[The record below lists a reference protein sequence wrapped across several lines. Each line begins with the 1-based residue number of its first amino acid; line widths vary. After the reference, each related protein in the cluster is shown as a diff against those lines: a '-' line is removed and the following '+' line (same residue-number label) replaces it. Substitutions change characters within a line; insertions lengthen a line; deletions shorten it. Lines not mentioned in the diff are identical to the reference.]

1 MRWVRRGITTLVG
14 LTALGFAILY
24 GGSALLMQRDVDAA
38 LPSIKASA
46 DPASILEGGRLAAVA
61 GCVRCHG
68 DNGQGR
74 ILDGVPFLGHIVA
87 PSLSRVAA
95 ESTDGQM
102 ARAIRNGVGVDARP
116 LFIMPSHAFNGLS
129 DDDTSRLAGWIRT
142 LPTSAFDIIGS
153 TTVGIQGRF
162 AMLTNSLPDSVDL
175 TGGQP
180 RHRPTDLGRYFA
192 QISCMQC
199 HGLNRDEVTGAGM
212 RAAPA
217 LIRAVGAYDSTGLR
231 ALLRSGMDRGGR
243 GLPVMTAASRAGLG
257 QLSDVEID
265 AIRSYLVSAGSQR
278 SGK

>member
-24 GGSALLMQRDVDAA
+24 GGSALLMQRDVDAV
-38 LPSIKASA
+38 LPAIRAA
-46 DPASILEGGRLAAVA
+46 TDPASILEGGRLAAVT

-74 ILDGVPFLGHIVA
+74 VLDGVPFLGHIVA

-95 ESTDGQM
+95 ESTDSQI

-116 LFIMPSHAFNGLS
+116 LFIMPGHAFNGLS
-129 DDDTSRLAGWIRT
+129 DDDTSRLVGWIRT
-142 LPTSAFDIIGS
+142 LPTSAFDVIGG
-153 TTVGIQGRF
+153 TTVGVQGRF

-180 RHRPTDLGRYFA
+180 RHRPAELGRYFA

-199 HGLNRDEVTGAGM
+199 HGLNRDETTGAGM
-212 RAAPA
+212 RSAPA
-217 LIRAVGAYDSTGLR
+217 LVRAVRAYDVGGLR
-231 ALLRSGMDRGGR
+231 TLLRTGTGRGGR
-243 GLPVMTAASRAGLG
+243 ALTGMTEASRAGLD

-265 AIRSYLVSAGSQR
+265 AIRGYLVAAGSQR